1 MPMPSDKLLE
11 LARKLDSLGKSPSLV
26 DLADAMA
33 SVGLSLADV
42 QQYVEGNPRNY
53 HRALVALGERYE
65 LLVMTWLPGQESVPH
80 DHAGSICVMQVMQ
93 GTALEAQYRVDRHG
107 YVDLDYECTVPCGEI
122 TAGEDAGVHAIR
134 NSADAETPL
143 VTVHVYA
150 PPLRD
155 FRRFIPRPV
164 TLERRAVVAD
174 EPTPTV
180 VVVGG
185 GFSGSMTAAQILRR
199 AKESATRVQ
208 VMLVER
214 RGAVGEGVAFGT
226 REIAH
231 LLNVPAGRM
240 SAWPDQPD
248 HFIHWA
254 QARYG
259 GVKSTDFLPRLW
271 YGQYVRETLLAA
283 ADAAAPWGELQVV
296 FDEVRRVA
304 RRPDG
309 GWLVHMARGKSQRAD
324 SVVLA
329 IGHRPPSDPFGNRW
343 HGPRTRFIADPW
355 RPFAMNVV
363 RPDESVV
370 VLGSG
375 LTAVDAVLSLA
386 HAKRSAPITILSRRG
401 LLPHAHAATPL
412 APIDLKSLAAEL
424 IASPNGVTALELL
437 RRLHKLARGPGGS
450 AADWRAVV
458 DGVRPHTAALW
469 QAMSLRERQRFLD
482 RLRPL
487 WEVHRH
493 RMALAIAEHFGELR
507 DCDWVVRL
515 AGRVVSV
522 DAEADSARLIV
533 ARRGD
538 GKVVEIDAKWIVN
551 CTGPAPSNS
560 VSANPAIGS
569 LLVDGWL
576 KPDELGLGVET
587 AADGA
592 AIGRDGREAADLLVV
607 GTLRKPAV
615 WESTAVPE
623 LRAQA
628 AVVAQRIIE
637 RPLCGA
643 TVGRHR
649 HLNALP
655 YSHGFTAAVSGP
667 EFA

>member
-1 MPMPSDKLLE
+1 MPTPSGKLLE
-11 LARKLDSLGKSPSLV
+11 LARKLDALGKAPSLV

-33 SVGLSLADV
+33 SVSLTLADV
-42 QQYVEGNPRNY
+42 QPYVEGNPRSYN
-53 HRALVALGERYE
+53 RALVVLGEHCE

-80 DHAGSICVMQVMQ
+80 DHAGSICVMQVLQ

-107 YVDLDYECTVPCGEI
+107 YADLDYECSVPCGEI

-155 FRRFIPRPV
+155 FRRFIPRPE
-164 TLERRAVVAD
+164 TPERPAAAAD
-174 EPTPTV
+174 EPTPTI

-185 GFSGSMTAAQILRR
+185 GFSGSMAAAQLLRR
-199 AKESATRVQ
+199 AKENATPLR

-214 RGAVGEGVAFGT
+214 RGAVGEGVAYGT

-248 HFIHWA
+248 HFVHWA

-259 GVKSTDFLPRLW
+259 RAAPTDFLPRMW
-271 YGQYVRETLLAA
+271 YGQYVRETLLATA
-283 ADAAAPWGELQVV
+283 EAAAPWGELQVV

-329 IGHRPPSDPFGNRW
+329 IGHRPPSDPFGSRW

-386 HAKRSAPITILSRRG
+386 HAKRSAPITMLSRRG
-401 LLPHAHAATPL
+401 LLPHTHAATPL
-412 APIDLKSLAAEL
+412 APVDLKALAAEL
-424 IASPNGVTALELL
+424 IASPNGVRALDLF
-437 RRLHKLARGPGGS
+437 RRLRKLARGQGGQ
-450 AADWRAVV
+450 AADWRSVV

-469 QAMSLRERQRFLD
+469 QAMSIRERRRFLD

-493 RMALAIAEHFGELR
+493 RMALTIAEQFGELR
-507 DCDWVVRL
+507 DCDWLLRL

-522 DAEADSARLIV
+522 HAEVDSARLIV

-538 GKVVEIDAKWIVN
+538 GKVVEIDAKWVVN

-560 VSANPAIGS
+560 VASNPAIGS

-587 AADGA
+587 ATDGA
-592 AIGRDGREAADLLVV
+592 AIGGDGREATDLFVV

-623 LRAQA
+623 LRGQA
-628 AVVAQRIIE
+628 AVVAERIIE
-637 RPLCGA
+637 RLSASRLLVGA
-643 TVGRHR
+643 DI
-649 HLNALP
+649 
-655 YSHGFTAAVSGP
+655 
-667 EFA
+667 